1 MSEVVFYHL
10 QRQPLDVVLPKLVQR
25 SLARG
30 WRVVVQASSAERVR
44 HLDERLWTFSEE
56 SFLPHAADDEGD
68 LAQEPVVLTATDI
81 NPNAAQVRFL
91 VDGAPLPDKD
101 TAHERIVVLFDGND
115 DDALTLARTQWS
127 QARSQGQA
135 ATYWQQDDAGRW
147 EKKA

>member
-68 LAQEPVVLTATDI
+68 LEQEPVVLTATDS

-91 VDGAPLPDKD
+91 VDGAPLPGKD
-101 TAHERIVVLFDGND
+101 ISHERIVVLFDGND
-115 DDALTLARTQWS
+115 DDALRQARAQWS
-127 QARSQGQA
+127 LARSQGQA

>member
-10 QRQPLDVVLPKLVQR
+10 LRQPLEVVLPNLVQR

-30 WRVVVQASSAERVR
+30 WRVVVQASSVERVR

-68 LAQEPVVLTATDI
+68 LEQEPVVLTATDA

-91 VDGAPLPDKD
+91 VDGAPLPDTN
-101 TAHERIVVLFDGND
+101 TAYERIVVLFDGHD
-115 DDALTLARTQWS
+115 DDALGQARTQWS
-127 QARSQGQA
+127 QARSQGLA